1 MEVKEV
7 VFVDLKAQVSYL
19 KGLAEG
25 LKIDEQSKEGKVII
39 KIIELLDNMVDE
51 LKELQDDHDELCE
64 YTEAIDDDLTEL
76 EEDFFDQ
83 IGDDYTREEEDQDY
97 GDGFTIECPNCR
109 EMVVVGEDL
118 LDDDAPLEITCPGCG
133 EIVLIDD
140 DEEDWEEGEEDNLEE
155 PVDPGDHQVDND

>member
-1 MEVKEV
+1 M
-7 VFVDLKAQVSYL
+7 DLKAQVSYL

-25 LKIDEQSKEGKVII
+25 LKIDEQQKEGKIII
-39 KIIELLDNMVDE
+39 KIIDLLDNLVDE

-83 IGDDYTREEEDQDY
+83 VGDEPKSKDEERDY
-97 GDGFTIECPNCR
+97 GEGFTIECPNCR

-118 LDDDAPLEITCPGCG
+118 LDDDSPLEVTCPGCG

-140 DEEDWEEGEEDNLEE
+140 EDWDEDDLEE
-155 PVDPGDHQVDND
+155 PADTGDQKDSD